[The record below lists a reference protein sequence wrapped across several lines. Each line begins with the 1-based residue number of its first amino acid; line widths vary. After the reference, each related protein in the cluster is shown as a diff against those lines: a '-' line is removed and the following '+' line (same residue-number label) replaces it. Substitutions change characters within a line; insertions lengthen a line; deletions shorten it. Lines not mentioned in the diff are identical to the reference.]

1 MCTQRVL
8 PGALAKDTVIANDS
22 SVEDESGILSI
33 QSMKGSLSALE
44 LQESLVIDSICC
56 LSLEGLMSL
65 HSWLTFK
72 VWHAKTL

>member
-22 SVEDESGILSI
+22 SVEYESGILSI

-65 HSWLTFK
+65 RSWLTFK

>member
-8 PGALAKDTVIANDS
+8 LGALAKDTVIANDS

-56 LSLEGLMSL
+56 LSLEELMSL

>member
-22 SVEDESGILSI
+22 VEDESGILSI
-33 QSMKGSLSALE
+33 ESMKGSLSALE

>member
-22 SVEDESGILSI
+22 VEDESGILSI
-33 QSMKGSLSALE
+33 ESMKRSLSTLE

>member
-22 SVEDESGILSI
+22 VEDESGILSI
-33 QSMKGSLSALE
+33 ESMKGSLSALE

-56 LSLEGLMSL
+56 LSLEELTSL
-65 HSWLTFK
+65 HSRLTFK
-72 VWHAKTL
+72 VWHAKTM